1 MKTTSATRIGA
12 LAVMVSGILMVV
24 LAPAGDAV
32 SSYRIL
38 GALLLGGGIAW
49 LLSQKHPAAEVEQS
63 AQPYQQPVLK
73 WYQSPIVWVPIIAA
87 VLAFISWLIM

>member
-12 LAVMVSGILMVV
+12 LAVIVSGILLVV

-32 SSYRIL
+32 SSYRML
-38 GALLLGGGIAW
+38 GAILLGSGVAW
-49 LLSQKHPAAEVEQS
+49 LLLQKRPQAPVAQQ
-63 AQPYQQPVLK
+63 AQPYQQPLLK
-73 WYQSPIVWVPIIAA
+73 WYQSPIIWVPIIAA